1 MKYLVP
7 FSFRRLFLI
16 FVGMWSAVLA
26 QSEGGRVASDMF
38 TANDR
43 PRLVVP
49 KVALGVQLDGVL
61 NEEAW
66 QHASIAEN
74 FSEYFPN
81 EKAKPPIGVQAMLM
95 HDGKNLYVAFKITD
109 DPSKIRASLRNRD
122 EIWQDDYAGLVLD
135 TYGNQQWG
143 YFLAANPLGVQGDE
157 RLLVNSSSE
166 SAFNVEYQTAGK
178 ITESGYQIEM
188 RIPFTSLR
196 FPDSDNLVFRG
207 NFWVSHPRASQN
219 SYSWVGLSRNNS
231 CIMCQYGYF
240 EGLKGI
246 RNVTQRLEVMP
257 ALVGSNGATRQDA
270 LDPNSTFVRTPLAL
284 KSFDPSIN
292 LKYNLTSSATAE
304 LTVNPDF
311 SQIESDQTQID
322 VNTNSALFF
331 PERRPFFQEGADLYN
346 TFTRQMYSRSINKPL
361 TAAKFTGRFGQTSL
375 GYIGAVDEASPL
387 ILPFEDGSTTLSDVG
402 RSASNILRVRQ
413 TLKGGSH
420 VGTLLTDRRLLDGGH
435 GSTLGI
441 DALIRL
447 SATDQIEVQA
457 IGSNSVEPEVG
468 SIYNVLGTFANGK
481 HTAKFDG
488 ERFSGSLLY
497 LSHERSSRTWYWDA
511 DFWATSPTFRA
522 DNGFVQSN
530 DRKRIG
536 VRAGRNVFPKN
547 KWVVQ
552 YSPYIMTGYDWNY
565 NRQRKDE
572 YFFMGL
578 NSQWKGQTKI
588 SVGALVHSK
597 ENFRQVEFESMQ
609 RLSLE
614 IDSNFSQK
622 MGFGFSVQYGEMIAR
637 RQLRMGVGTNIGL
650 EFEFKPIDRLTIEP
664 EVNYSQLGDKITK
677 ANFFEGY
684 IVRTRAT
691 YQFTRALSARMIWEY
706 DDFNAMMRYE
716 PLLTYQISPFSVFYV
731 GASLGNKKA
740 DIQLF
745 PEMGYYPINQNVF
758 FKFQYLFK
766 I

>member
-1 MKYLVP
+1 M
-7 FSFRRLFLI
+7 LFLRFTYSFLSCFLCCLSSI
-16 FVGMWSAVLA
+16 LVA
-26 QSEGGRVASDMF
+26 QSDSGF
-38 TANDR
+38 TPNDR

-49 KVALGVQLDGVL
+49 KVVLGVQLDGVL

-66 QHASIAEN
+66 QHASTAEN

-81 EKAKPPIGVQAMLM
+81 EKAKPPIGLKAMLM

-109 DPSKIRASLRNRD
+109 DPTKIRASLRNRD

-143 YFLAANPLGVQGDE
+143 YFLASNPLGVQGDE

-166 SAFNVEYQTAGK
+166 SAFNIEYQTAGK
-178 ITESGYQIEM
+178 ITEDGYQIEM

-196 FPDSDNLVFRG
+196 FPESDNLVFRG

-219 SYSWVGLSRNNS
+219 SYSWAGLTRNNS
-231 CIMCQYGYF
+231 CLMCQYGYF
-240 EGLKGI
+240 EGLKSI
-246 RNVTQRLEVMP
+246 RNVTQRVEVMP
-257 ALVGSNGATRQDA
+257 ALIGSNGATRQDA
-270 LDPNSTFVRTPLAL
+270 LNPNSTFERAPLAL
-284 KSFDPSIN
+284 NSFDPSIN

-322 VNTNSALFF
+322 VNANSALFF
-331 PERRPFFQEGADLYN
+331 PERRPFFQEGADIYS
-346 TFTRQMYSRSINKPL
+346 TFTRQVYSRSINKPL

-375 GYIGAVDEASPL
+375 GYIGALDEASPL
-387 ILPFEDGSTTLSDVG
+387 ILPFEDGSSTLSDVG
-402 RSASNILRVRQ
+402 RSVSNILRVRQ
-413 TLKGGSH
+413 TLKKGSH
-420 VGTLLTDRRLLDGGH
+420 VGTLITDRRLVEGGY
-435 GSTLGI
+435 GSTLGV
-441 DALIRL
+441 DALLRL
-447 SATDQIEVQA
+447 NDTDQIEVQI
-457 IGSNSVEPEVG
+457 IGSNTNEPNNSALYNG
-468 SIYNVLGTFANGK
+468 SGMFDAGK
-481 HTAKFDG
+481 YTAKFDG

-497 LSHERSSRTWYWDA
+497 LSHERTSRTWFWDA

-536 VRAGRNVFPKN
+536 VRAGRNVFPKD

-565 NRQRKDE
+565 DRQRKDE
-572 YFFMGL
+572 YLFLGV
-578 NSQWKGQTKI
+578 NSQLKGQTRL
-588 SVGALVHSK
+588 SLGTLVHSK
-597 ENFRQVEFESMQ
+597 ENFRKVEFESMQ
-609 RLSLE
+609 RFTLE
-614 IDSNFSQK
+614 ANSDFSQRVGI
-622 MGFGFSVQYGEMIAR
+622 GFFLQYGEMIAR
-637 RQLRMGVGTNIGL
+637 RQLRMGIGTNIGL
-650 EFEFKPIDRLTIEP
+650 GFEFKPTGRLTIEP
-664 EVNYSQLGDKITK
+664 EVNYSQLGDKVTK
-677 ANFFEGY
+677 VDFFEGY

-691 YQFTRALSARMIWEY
+691 YQFTRALSARMICEY
-706 DDFNAMMRYE
+706 DDFNVLMRYE

-731 GASLGNKKA
+731 GASLSNKKA

-745 PEMGYYPINQNVF
+745 PEVSYYPINQSVF